1 MDMSMQSMIM
11 QNMLQSGAQMVS
23 GGSSSTGSETPV
35 SDGEGSGLFSGMLK
49 DLQNTQ
55 NTSDKLSASAEN
67 QPDGQ
72 EEAAALYAGVEM
84 FQAAL
89 WWNSPLIE
97 MADPALAGLAEPAE
111 QMTAVSEIQTLTTG
125 QGAVDIVLQTQADA
139 DLESG
144 ADMQITAG
152 QENAGE
158 MQLHQVQNTTV
169 DTLAAADGEAELTGP
184 EVSVDRSEISS
195 FGDRTSM
202 TDGAQ
207 EMSARSA
214 QDPVNTDLEN
224 RGSENRTAMEIAGKT
239 ATQTNES
246 ASEIKARA
254 LNGSED
260 GKTESSGENVP
271 DGSTGIS
278 ASAEHSRT
286 GAASGQ
292 GTVSE
297 TLHLSGTDRTA
308 DIQKLLDMAEKA
320 FVSDKGEISLQLE
333 PEYLGKIT
341 IKAVYEHGT
350 ASVLITCSDPGGAE
364 RLSHYAAD
372 LGVIL
377 QERMGQPTEVIV
389 DRQPDSY
396 TEQYDQNPGGED
408 RQESAR
414 EQSRRQKERS
424 RELDGDFLHQLRLG
438 IM

>member
-11 QNMLQSGAQMVS
+11 QNMIKPGTQMVS
-23 GGSSSTGSETPV
+23 GGSSDSGSETAV

-49 DLQNTQ
+49 EMQNTLQ
-55 NTSDKLSASAEN
+55 TSEKPFASAEN

-72 EEAAALYAGVEM
+72 EESAAVYVGAGM

-89 WWNSPLIE
+89 WWNSPLTE
-97 MADPALAGLAEPAE
+97 MTDPTLTGLAVTAE
-111 QMTAVSEIQTLTTG
+111 QMTAVSGTQPLATG
-125 QGAVDIVLQTQADA
+125 QGAADITLQSQADA
-139 DLESG
+139 GLESG
-144 ADMQITAG
+144 VDMQIITG
-152 QENAGE
+152 QENAGD
-158 MQLHQVQNTTV
+158 VQTTQGEYSTAA
-169 DTLAAADGEAELTGP
+169 TLTAAAGEMEPEASMDHSGTG
-184 EVSVDRSEISS
+184 V
-195 FGDRTSM
+195 FGERISM
-202 TDGAQ
+202 TEEAQ
-207 EMSARSA
+207 DASARTV
-214 QDPVNTDLEN
+214 QDFANADLKN
-224 RGSENRTAMEIAGKT
+224 REAENRTSVEISDGTTAG
-239 ATQTNES
+239 QTLES
-246 ASEIKARA
+246 ASGIKVQA
-254 LNGSED
+254 LNGGED

-271 DGSTGIS
+271 DGSAGVTGN
-278 ASAEHSRT
+278 AEHTRT
-286 GAASGQ
+286 GAAAGQ

-308 DIQKLLDMAEKA
+308 DIQKLLDMTEKA

-333 PEYLGKIT
+333 PEHLGKIT

-396 TEQYDQNPGGED
+396 TEQYDQNPGRED

-414 EQSRRQKERS
+414 EQSRRQKDRS

>member
-11 QNMLQSGAQMVS
+11 QNMLKSGTQMVS
-23 GGSSSTGSETPV
+23 GGSSNTGSETAV

-49 DLQNTQ
+49 DLQNMQ

-72 EEAAALYAGVEM
+72 EEAAALYAGAGM

-89 WWNSPLIE
+89 WWNNPLTE
-97 MADPALAGLAEPAE
+97 MADPTLAGLAEPAE
-111 QMTAVSEIQTLTTG
+111 QMTVVSETQTLTTG
-125 QGAVDIVLQTQADA
+125 QGAVDIVLQPQADA
-139 DLESG
+139 SLESG

-158 MQLHQVQNTTV
+158 MQLYQMQNTTL
-169 DTLAAADGEAELTGP
+169 DTLPAAAGEAELTGP
-184 EVSVDRSEISS
+184 ETSVDRSEISA
-195 FGDRTSM
+195 FGDRLSM

-207 EMSARSA
+207 EVSARSV

-224 RGSENRTAMEIAGKT
+224 RGSENRTAVEIFGGT
-239 ATQTNES
+239 AAQTKES
-246 ASEIKARA
+246 ASEIMAQA
-254 LNGSED
+254 LNSSED
-260 GKTESSGENVP
+260 GKAESSGENIP

-278 ASAEHSRT
+278 ASAEHSRA
-286 GAASGQ
+286 GAAAGQ

-308 DIQKLLDMAEKA
+308 DIQKLLDMTEKA

-333 PEYLGKIT
+333 PEHLGKIT

-396 TEQYDQNPGGED
+396 TEQFNQNPGRED
-408 RQESAR
+408 RQENAR
-414 EQSRRQKERS
+414 EQSRRQKDRS